1 MTTALRPFHPPPS
14 PLYQTKQHTTHH
26 GDVIVTLNNLTDFSH
41 FLLHIARP
49 DFTDY
54 LTGICKRGW
63 HDGRSG
69 SEQVL
74 KKKKK
79 NDPAAFEEG
88 GRAMNKMILKEDGKQ
103 RTQCLCVL

>member
-1 MTTALRPFHPPPS
+1 MTTALRPLYPT
-14 PLYQTKQHTTHH
+14 LYQTKQHTTHH

-74 KKKKK
+74 KKKK
-79 NDPAAFEEG
+79 
-88 GRAMNKMILKEDGKQ
+88 ILQPSMREAEQ
-103 RTQCLCVL
+103 